1 MTTRVYEWRPRWL
14 SDSFSRARFRSATC
28 CLFYGL
34 LDVVSPSLSLQ
45 TDTDGEC
52 GPRQTMN
59 VLHVTYFIYC
69 STTAFSEFCCL
80 FGVRPHDRVTEALI
94 NLHWLPVPGRVEFKL
109 FVLVYKSL
117 NGIAPSHSY
126 IADMLQP
133 VATLHQQVTL
143 RSVINNDLAVP
154 RTRLTFGERA
164 FSVESPRLWS
174 SLPSYHAAN
183 IHKRGWRHLHF
194 ANTFIDS
201 YFIVVF
207 NRK

>member
-1 MTTRVYEWRPRWL
+1 MRPTTDHECL
-14 SDSFSRARFRSATC
+14 ARDMAATIVSARGN
-28 CLFYGL
+28 LAIRL
-34 LDVVSPSLSLQ
+34 
-45 TDTDGEC
+45 
-52 GPRQTMN
+52 RQRRTRG
-59 VLHVTYFIYC
+59 TTTFIYC

-183 IHKRGWRHLHF
+183 IHKRG
-194 ANTFIDS
+194 
-201 YFIVVF
+201 
-207 NRK
+207 